1 MSAAVQPHPESGASA
16 GGIRLPIACANAT
29 PPRAAQGN
37 RAPAATESRAQVHA
51 AGARTEHGEDGEDAT
66 LPAASTEA
74 FSGARGATFHHGSTL
89 FHFLLSSNT
98 FRCPLSRSR
107 GTSTSAR
114 IL

>member
-1 MSAAVQPHPESGASA
+1 MSAVVAPHPESGASA

-37 RAPAATESRAQVHA
+37 RAAAATQSRAQVHA
-51 AGARTEHGEDGEDAT
+51 AAARAEHGEDGEDAT
-66 LPAASTEA
+66 LPAASTGA
-74 FSGARGATFHHGSTL
+74 SSGARWATFSPATAL

-107 GTSTSAR
+107 GTSTPQAP
-114 IL
+114 